1 MSTYEFFDDRGDAG
15 MLVVG
20 WAVDRTFRDE
30 ADKAGRP
37 DERLLTVTNPED
49 LLTKDSLEMAARGLC
64 NRPGG
69 RQSTLADSNR

>member
-1 MSTYEFFDDRGDAG
+1 MSTFELSDRTGGTG
-15 MLVVG
+15 MIVVG
-20 WAVDRTFRDE
+20 LTTDLTFRDE

-64 NRPGG
+64 NR
-69 RQSTLADSNR
+69 RASLLANPN